1 VSKKSVK
8 NIFSLIDIAKEELP
22 VEQAFLNDLKRSIE
36 LTDEKN
42 HELGSQS
49 YKPSGMNCIR
59 QSYYVITG
67 AESDVSSSSSN
78 LVGICENGSD
88 RHQRIQ
94 DAVLHMKDNDMDCE
108 YINVADFV
116 KQRELDY
123 LDIVKEPDFENGEY
137 ETKLYHK
144 SLNMSFL
151 CDGIIKYRGHYYI
164 LEIKTE
170 MSTKWMYRKGVDAS
184 HYHQAT
190 AYSIAFGINQV
201 IFLYENRDTLD
212 KKAYMFNVS
221 DDMKQE
227 LIGYIEECDSYIK
240 KLKVP
245 PKPVEV
251 AKKTCDY
258 CSYRSKCMRD
268 GDA

>member
-1 VSKKSVK
+1 MARKSLK
-8 NIFSLIDIAKEELP
+8 NIFNLIDAEKESLSA
-22 VEQAFLNDLKRSIE
+22 EQAFLNDLNRSIE

-42 HELGSQS
+42 RRAGSKT

-67 AESDVSSSSSN
+67 AEPDEANSN
-78 LVGICENGSD
+78 STIIGICESGTD
-88 RHQRIQ
+88 RHERIQ
-94 DAVLHMKDNDMDCE
+94 SAVLSMKQNDMDCE

-116 KQRELDY
+116 RQRGLDEY
-123 LDIVKEPDFENGEY
+123 LDIVKEPDFKKGEF

-151 CDGIIKYRGHYYI
+151 CDGIIKYKGHYYI

-170 MSTKWMYRKGVDAS
+170 ASFKFNERKGVDPS
-184 HYHQAT
+184 HHHQAT
-190 AYSIAFGINQV
+190 AYSIAFGIDDV
-201 IFLYENRDTLD
+201 IFLYECRDNCT
-212 KKAYMFNVS
+212 KKTFLFHVT
-221 DDMKQE
+221 DEMKQE

-245 PKPVEV
+245 PIPENVS
-251 AKKTCDY
+251 KKA
-258 CSYRSKCMRD
+258 CSYCQYKSKCNLD
-268 GDA
+268 S